1 MQLRTIE
8 LTSENNQGSGSHLEA
23 DLTILPSPVDATE
36 FPWGTAIGS
45 RKGLH
50 GFNSLDARSRSFN
63 LIRAKLWALGR
74 ERDWRMLGV
83 VSATPN
89 VGKSFIAA
97 NLAASMSRDPR
108 IQAYLVDLDL
118 RRSAIKDVFG
128 IETQEGLSDFLAA
141 PDMSS
146 RLPTFRPHDQKLIIV
161 PNVAGENLSAE
172 HLAAK
177 RARLL
182 RAMRASDQPNYFIFD
197 LPPVFANDDAI
208 TTMDLLDAYVLIAEE
223 GRTTQG
229 EIESAVEML
238 GDERLAG
245 VVLNK
250 YRGGL
255 ISDGRG
261 LEDRYAKGYYA
272 GEGDD
277 EPA

>member
-1 MQLRTIE
+1 
-8 LTSENNQGSGSHLEA
+8 
-23 DLTILPSPVDATE
+23 
-36 FPWGTAIGS
+36 
-45 RKGLH
+45 
-50 GFNSLDARSRSFN
+50 
-63 LIRAKLWALGR
+63 
-74 ERDWRMLGV
+74 MLGV

-118 RRSAIKDVFG
+118 RRSAIKDIFG

-172 HLAAK
+172 HLAGK

-208 TTMDLLDAYVLIAEE
+208 TTMDMLDAYVLIAEE

-238 GDERLAG
+238 GEQRLAG
-245 VVLNK
+245 VILNK